1 MLDCIFIYIYSG
13 QTFHSV
19 LPFLHIK
26 LDVMNLKSLSDCWL
40 VYFLLTT
47 VAHNRRC
54 MDKSPW
60 WETK

>member
-1 MLDCIFIYIYSG
+1 MLDCIFIYVYSG

-19 LPFLHIK
+19 LTFLHIK

-60 WETK
+60 WET